1 MFIYARELN
10 NGQHIESDVC
20 IIGAGAAGITI
31 AREYIG
37 TSANV
42 VLLESGGLEFD
53 KKTQSLY
60 DGKNIGIPS
69 FGLNVNRLR
78 YFGGTTNHWA
88 GHCRPLDPIDFEQRS
103 WVAHS
108 GWPISRADLAPSYR
122 RAQPVVGLGPYEY
135 DDLGFW
141 LRGRDTS
148 ALDFDENRLKTVVY
162 NQSPPTRFGKEYR
175 QELKDARNITVY
187 LNANVL
193 EIECNETATQVAGL
207 KVACIDGPNFSVS
220 AKIYILATG
229 GMENARILLLSNQ
242 VATAGLGND
251 NGLVGRFFMDHL
263 LLRPGAD
270 ISFSDPRI
278 NLPLYETI
286 QNVAGGRM
294 FAVIA
299 SPEKLLRKEKLN
311 NFRIHL
317 IKSKP
322 KASDADGRIFSD
334 IDGVPGAEDHS
345 LDELPSRKNNRDF
358 IALHL
363 VLEPIPNPDSR
374 IVLSDST
381 DYFGQRKIN
390 VDWQVHNRDL
400 DNAYRA
406 MELAAMEFGRLGLGR
421 AYGEIF
427 KDHSLWPGNME
438 AGKHHCGTTRMT
450 DNPKTGVVDKNCK
463 LNNVSNL
470 YIAGSSLFPTI
481 GYANPTLTIVALA
494 LRLADHTRSLVKG

>member
-1 MFIYARELN
+1 M
-10 NGQHIESDVC
+10 
-20 IIGAGAAGITI
+20 
-31 AREYIG
+31 
-37 TSANV
+37 
-42 VLLESGGLEFD
+42 
-53 KKTQSLY
+53 
-60 DGKNIGIPS
+60 
-69 FGLNVNRLR
+69 
-78 YFGGTTNHWA
+78 
-88 GHCRPLDPIDFEQRS
+88 
-103 WVAHS
+103 
-108 GWPISRADLAPSYR
+108 
-122 RAQPVVGLGPYEY
+122 
-135 DDLGFW
+135 
-141 LRGRDTS
+141 
-148 ALDFDENRLKTVVY
+148 VY

-175 QELKDARNITVY
+175 QELKDAGNITVY

-193 EIECNETATQVAGL
+193 EIKSNETATQVTGL
-207 KVACIDGPNFSVS
+207 KVACIDGAEFSVT

-242 VATAGLGND
+242 VASAGLGND

-270 ISFSDPRI
+270 ISFSDPRL

-317 IKSKP
+317 IKTKP
-322 KASDADGRIFSD
+322 KAPYADGRIFSD
-334 IDGVPGAEDHS
+334 IDGVPGAEDRS
-345 LDELPSRKNNRDF
+345 LDELPSRKEDRDY

-363 VLEPIPNPDSR
+363 VLEPMPNPDSR
-374 IVLSDST
+374 IVLSDRI

-390 VDWQVHNRDL
+390 VDWQIENKDL
-400 DNAYRA
+400 GNAYRA

-427 KDHSLWPGNME
+427 KDHSQWPGNME

-463 LNNVSNL
+463 LNNVTNL

-494 LRLADHTRSLVKG
+494 LRLADHTRSLV